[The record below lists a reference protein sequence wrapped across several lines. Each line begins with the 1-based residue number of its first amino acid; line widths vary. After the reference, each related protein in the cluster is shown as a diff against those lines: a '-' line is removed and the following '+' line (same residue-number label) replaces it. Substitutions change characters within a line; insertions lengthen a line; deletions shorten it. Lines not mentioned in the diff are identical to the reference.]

1 MIPKEDR
8 DKLDDTGEE
17 PAQEESRTFLCV
29 VDETDELHQALRF
42 ACRRAKHTGGRVALL
57 YVIEPA
63 EFQHWMAIGNLMADE
78 RREEAEEMIQ
88 VVSSVVQKLS
98 GSMPVIYIREGK
110 LTDELMEL
118 IEQESGFSVLVL
130 GAATGSGSEGPGQ
143 LVSYVMKRI
152 GKLPIPVTIV
162 PGGLSNKDIDAIS
175 T

>member
-1 MIPKEDR
+1 
-8 DKLDDTGEE
+8 LDDNTGEE
-17 PAQEESRTFLCV
+17 PAQEENRTFLCV

-63 EFQHWMAIGNLMADE
+63 EFQHWMAIGNLMAEE

-88 VVSSVVQKLS
+88 VVSSVVQRLS
-98 GSMPVIYIREGK
+98 GAMPVIYIREGK

-130 GAATGSGSEGPGQ
+130 GAATGTGNEGPGQ

-162 PGGLSNKDIDAIS
+162 PGGLSDKDIDAIS

>member
-1 MIPKEDR
+1 MSPKEDR
-8 DKLDDTGEE
+8 NKLDDTGEE